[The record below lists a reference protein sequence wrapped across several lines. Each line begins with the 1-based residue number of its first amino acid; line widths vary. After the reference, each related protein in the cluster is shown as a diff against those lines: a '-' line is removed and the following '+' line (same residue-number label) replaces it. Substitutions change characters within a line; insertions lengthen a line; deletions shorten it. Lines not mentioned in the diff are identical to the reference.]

1 MERCV
6 TSAIIDAELAVIY
19 RSLYRL
25 SKSEE
30 HQRKHDQIT
39 TLINVLIEEREY
51 LRKNYKIEAIEL

>member
-1 MERCV
+1 M
-6 TSAIIDAELAVIY
+6 IDAELSAIY

-30 HQRKHDQIT
+30 HQLKHDRIT

>member
-1 MERCV
+1 V
-6 TSAIIDAELAVIY
+6 TSAIIDAELSAIY

-30 HQRKHDQIT
+30 HQLKHDQIT